1 VTQKKTKKEFMLKI
15 LKQHII
21 SKCNVVILTVDNVS
35 NALITNLTPS
45 SEIDELGDKRIGH
58 VGALPMLL

>member
-1 VTQKKTKKEFMLKI
+1 MLKI
-15 LKQHII
+15 LKQHTI

>member
-1 VTQKKTKKEFMLKI
+1 MTQKKTKKEFMLKI
-15 LKQHII
+15 LKQHTI

-45 SEIDELGDKRIGH
+45 SELGDKRIGH